1 MKRIV
6 LSIVVITTM
15 ITPVL
20 AQPLPVRTYG
30 DSLSERAYALVEA
43 VDGGFCLA
51 GWTNSYGPGT
61 PNTSNVLIV
70 KTDPQGTPV
79 WARISVG
86 SQDDEAYS
94 MVRTSDNCYVLC
106 GMTRSYGIG
115 SPQANIFVTK
125 LDQSG
130 NVIWS
135 YVYGGHGDDIPYS
148 IIQTSDGGYALTGL
162 TYSFG
167 PPPIPNIFV
176 LKLNSSG
183 LFQWLRAYWMIPD
196 HWEDEGHSIAQT
208 LDSGLVVCG
217 RAKATMPN
225 QFDAFLLRLDS
236 EGHPLWL
243 RIVPGDT
250 NDEAWSVAIDN
261 MWHILVAG
269 WTASY
274 EMPDPDLF
282 VGVFDYDGAMV
293 GSWNYG
299 WANGSEKVLDDR
311 SLIISTP
318 ESTLVVCGPTTSV
331 GPGLPNPNIL
341 IMKLNYYTGGII
353 WARSHPSAYD
363 PGLWDDV
370 PLPLIRLQ
378 GGGYALAGYTNSY
391 PWRLGGGDDFILS
404 TFDAMGNRPVCVD
417 SQMPEI
423 ESIFWVPWRIADS
436 LYHPWRDSMPFI
448 SVQVRYDSVCYDTS
462 GQGINDGKRPPVE
475 GYAVRWVKSGELE
488 LNLSGAAMVNLALY
502 SLEGRLVQ
510 KFVLGKLDAGRHRLL
525 PERKLNRGVYIGR
538 LVINKKVATVKLVR
552 Y

>member
-15 ITPVL
+15 IAPVL
-20 AQPLPVRTYG
+20 AQPLPVRIYG
-30 DSLSERAYALVEA
+30 DSLCERAYALVEA
-43 VDGGFCLA
+43 VDSGLCLA
-51 GWTNSYGPGT
+51 GWTRSYGPGT
-61 PNTSNVLIV
+61 PNASNVLII

-86 SQDDEAYS
+86 MQDDEAYS
-94 MVRTSDNCYVLC
+94 MVRTSDTCYVLC

-125 LDQSG
+125 LNQSG

-135 YVYGGHGDDIPYS
+135 YVYGGYADDIPYS

-167 PPPIPNIFV
+167 PSPAPNIFV
-176 LKLNSSG
+176 LKLNSLG
-183 LFQWLRAYWMIPD
+183 LFQWFRAYWMEPN

-217 RAKATMPN
+217 RAKATGPH
-225 QFDAFLLRLDS
+225 QFDAFLLRLDPA
-236 EGHPLWL
+236 GFPLWL
-243 RIVPGDT
+243 RIVPGDSS
-250 NDEAWSVAIDN
+250 DEARSVAIDD
-261 MWHILVAG
+261 MGHILVAG
-269 WTASY
+269 WTAQISN
-274 EMPDPDLF
+274 PANLF
-282 VGVFDYDGAMV
+282 VGVFDYAGAMI
-293 GSWNYG
+293 GSWIYG

-341 IMKLNYYTGGII
+341 IMKLNYFTGGII

-363 PGLWDDV
+363 PGLLDDV
-370 PLPLIRLQ
+370 PLPLIRLHW
-378 GGGYALAGYTNSY
+378 GGYALAGYTNSY
-391 PWRLGGGDDFILS
+391 PLRLGGGDDFILS
-404 TFDAMGNRPVCVD
+404 TFDAMGNRPVCAD

-423 ESIFWVPWRIADS
+423 RPMNWVRWEIFDS
-436 LYHPWRDSMPFI
+436 LYHLQFDTMPFI

-462 GQGINDGKRPPVE
+462 GQGINDGTLPPVE

-488 LNLSGAAMVNLALY
+488 LNLSGAATVNLALY

-525 PERKLNRGVYIGR
+525 PEGKLNRGVYIGR